1 MRPRVFRE
9 MTRHRQEGRDGR
21 AGGWTGERGRG
32 QEEEEASGGRGEER
46 ADSRFGML

>member
-1 MRPRVFRE
+1 

-21 AGGWTGERGRG
+21 AGGREGG
-32 QEEEEASGGRGEER
+32 QGEEEASGGRGEER

>member
-21 AGGWTGERGRG
+21 AGGWTGERG